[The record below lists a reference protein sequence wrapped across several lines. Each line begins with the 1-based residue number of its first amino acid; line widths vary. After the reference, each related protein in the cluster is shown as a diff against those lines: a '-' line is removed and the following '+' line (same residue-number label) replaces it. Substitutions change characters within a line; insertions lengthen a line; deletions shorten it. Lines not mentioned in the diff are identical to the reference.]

1 MQYLIDSLF
10 FYIGM
15 AFITLSISKLLR
27 LNKVL
32 SDLAGLEKTLTLAI
46 RILGFVYIVQS
57 ILIIYT
63 VYFERVINGPYYPY
77 LFGIS
82 YIFILTQLF
91 WFKKLAQSYLFMF
104 IAGFSF
110 IIEFEKLIIL
120 LTSIHRDYI
129 PTSWHYTSYFV
140 DEIVGFLITI
150 FVLFIINR
158 FWIKNKDTSI

>member
-1 MQYLIDSLF
+1 MQYLLDSLF

-15 AFITLSISKLLR
+15 AFITLSIAKLLR

-32 SDLAGLEKTLTLAI
+32 SDLAGLEKTLTITI
-46 RILGFVYIVQS
+46 RILGLVYIVYS

-63 VYFERVINGPYYPY
+63 VYFERFINEPYNWYI
-77 LFGIS
+77 FGIS

-91 WFKKLAQSYLFMF
+91 WFKKLARSYLFMF

-110 IIEFEKLIIL
+110 IIEFEKFVII

-129 PTSWHYTSYFV
+129 PSSWYYTSYFV

-158 FWIKNKDTSI
+158 FWIKDKGTPI

>member
-32 SDLAGLEKTLTLAI
+32 SDLAGLEKTLTVTS
-46 RILGFVYIVQS
+46 RILGLVYM
-57 ILIIYT
+57 IYISLSL
-63 VYFERVINGPYYPY
+63 YIRNFESTKNGPYNWYI
-77 LFGIS
+77 FGIS

-91 WFKKLAQSYLFMF
+91 WFKKLARSYLFMF

-129 PTSWHYTSYFV
+129 PSSWQYTSYFV

-158 FWIKNKDTSI
+158 FWIKDKDTPI